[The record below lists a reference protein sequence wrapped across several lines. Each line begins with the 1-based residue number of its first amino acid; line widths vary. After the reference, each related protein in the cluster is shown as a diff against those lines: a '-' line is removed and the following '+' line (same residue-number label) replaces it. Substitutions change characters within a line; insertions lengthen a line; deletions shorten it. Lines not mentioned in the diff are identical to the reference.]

1 MRKTFRWLLQ
11 AVLAGLFITMPG
23 FIVNAHGK
31 NQTASSSK
39 KAKAQQHR
47 SELQAQRR
55 RIKQS
60 RQSVR
65 ARARQSPHRGTPPKA
80 GRHKMRKVQ
89 RHSTSPNLTRA
100 RKQNKS
106 RQPTH

>member
-23 FIVNAHGK
+23 FIVHAYGK
-31 NQTASSSK
+31 NQAASSSK
-39 KAKAQQHR
+39 KAEAQQHR
-47 SELQAQRR
+47 SELQSQRR
-55 RIKQS
+55 RIKHS

-65 ARARQSPHRGTPPKA
+65 ARARQSAHHATPPKA

-89 RHSTSPNLTRA
+89 RHSPNPNLTRA
-100 RKQNKS
+100 REQNRS
-106 RQPTH
+106 RRPTH